1 MTNIHWYNAYQN
13 PQFFFLREADCKFIL
28 KSKRP
33 RILKRLEGKHDGQL
47 SFINQDYYK
56 IIVMRPNDI
65 DKYTDK
71 TEENI

>member
-1 MTNIHWYNAYQN
+1 MEMYHKQG
-13 PQFFFLREADCKFIL
+13 
-28 KSKRP
+28 
-33 RILKRLEGKHDGQL
+33 ILKRLEGKHDGQL

-71 TEENI
+71 TEALA